1 MVNCEK
7 KLNNLKGTLW
17 DFNEPVGKDNW
28 RDNYSATDDD
38 TIRHALEQLMLLR
51 INELKPNIEAELIRR
66 MAEVIAQVGL
76 AGHGAAVISQNTMVE
91 FWNSVVDHQNGYAG
105 NVDQFQPT
113 IRTAFE
119 AHLIFTN
126 TTQLS
131 ALFTTIMDPNL
142 ELCRSLMHL
151 TSTERRQR
159 LQHLPPEEYAR
170 VRVIVEREQEAQKL
184 DELIAGRDLCD
195 EDKMVERITNDVARA
210 SSSLV
215 NYIANFDQSPQPLRL
230 DAWKLVYCDVYY
242 VDGGSA
248 TLQEIYEER
257 LREEELQTPA
267 ARARELVRYN
277 ALRKARR
284 NAKWMIPAIKCFSDE
299 VQAQVDQEH
308 RQSMEPFLQLCQDER
323 MRETILAPQGYDKTL
338 ERIWK
343 QVSPAPPAWIQKILE
358 AQEQFGFV
366 YYMSRKVEQK
376 HGYDWHSAWGSINEH
391 SLPNRVTWHSIHC
404 QGYDNSLALRRLET
418 EKWPTFYPNER
429 MAEDDDLRKHF
440 REYREEND
448 DLLPAGILRNT
459 FIVIP
464 IELTSEENR
473 QRTEGELLD
482 PYWVWAYDADWGS
495 SEEETVFD
503 GEKYQGRVK
512 VAIWS
517 VNSWFY
523 AARWEGVSLRDMWLK
538 AQQHP
543 EKMWIC
549 YTKKLEEWDH
559 EPYI

>member
-1 MVNCEK
+1 
-7 KLNNLKGTLW
+7 
-17 DFNEPVGKDNW
+17 
-28 RDNYSATDDD
+28 
-38 TIRHALEQLMLLR
+38 
-51 INELKPNIEAELIRR
+51 
-66 MAEVIAQVGL
+66 
-76 AGHGAAVISQNTMVE
+76 
-91 FWNSVVDHQNGYAG
+91 
-105 NVDQFQPT
+105 
-113 IRTAFE
+113 
-119 AHLIFTN
+119 
-126 TTQLS
+126 
-131 ALFTTIMDPNL
+131 MDPNL

-170 VRVIVEREQEAQKL
+170 VRVIIEREQEAQKL
-184 DELIAGRDLCD
+184 EELIAGRDLVQVALTDPSEIITYTPLKYALLGQTTYQCD
-195 EDKMVERITNDVARA
+195 KDKMVERITNDVARA

-257 LREEELQTPA
+257 LREEDLQTSA

-284 NAKWMIPAIKCFSDE
+284 NAKWMIPAIERFS
-299 VQAQVDQEH
+299 
-308 RQSMEPFLQLCQDER
+308 DER

-343 QVSPAPPAWIQKILE
+343 RVSPAPPAWIQKILE

-366 YYMSRKVEQK
+366 YYMAREVEQK
-376 HGYDWHSAWGSINEH
+376 HGYDWHSVWGGINEH

-404 QGYDNSLALRRLET
+404 QGRDNWLALHRLET
-418 EKWPTFYPNER
+418 EKWPTFNPNES

-440 REYREEND
+440 QEYRQEND
-448 DLLPAGILRNT
+448 DLLPSGILRNT

-464 IELTSEENR
+464 IELVSEENCK
-473 QRTEGELLD
+473 RTQGELLD
-482 PYWVWAYDADWGS
+482 PYWVWAYDADWDS

-523 AARWEGVSLRDMWLK
+523 ATRWEGVSLRDMWLK

-543 EKMWIC
+543 EKVWIC

>member
-1 MVNCEK
+1 
-7 KLNNLKGTLW
+7 
-17 DFNEPVGKDNW
+17 
-28 RDNYSATDDD
+28 
-38 TIRHALEQLMLLR
+38 
-51 INELKPNIEAELIRR
+51 
-66 MAEVIAQVGL
+66 
-76 AGHGAAVISQNTMVE
+76 
-91 FWNSVVDHQNGYAG
+91 
-105 NVDQFQPT
+105 
-113 IRTAFE
+113 
-119 AHLIFTN
+119 
-126 TTQLS
+126 
-131 ALFTTIMDPNL
+131 MDPNL

-170 VRVIVEREQEAQKL
+170 VRVIIEREQEAQKL
-184 DELIAGRDLCD
+184 EELIAGRDLVQVALTDPSEIITYTPLKYALLGQTTYQCD
-195 EDKMVERITNDVARA
+195 KDKMVERITNDVARA

-257 LREEELQTPA
+257 LREEDLQTSA

-284 NAKWMIPAIKCFSDE
+284 NAKWMIPAIERFSDE
-299 VQAQVDQEH
+299 
-308 RQSMEPFLQLCQDER
+308 LCQDER

-343 QVSPAPPAWIQKILE
+343 RVSPAPPAWIQKILE

-366 YYMSRKVEQK
+366 YYMAREVEQK
-376 HGYDWHSAWGSINEH
+376 HGYDWHSVWGGINEH

-404 QGYDNSLALRRLET
+404 QGRDNWLALHRLET
-418 EKWPTFYPNER
+418 EKWPTFNPNES

-440 REYREEND
+440 QEYRQEND
-448 DLLPAGILRNT
+448 DLLPSGILRNT

-464 IELTSEENR
+464 IELVSEENCK
-473 QRTEGELLD
+473 RTQGELLD
-482 PYWVWAYDADWGS
+482 PYWVWAYDADWDS

-523 AARWEGVSLRDMWLK
+523 ATRWEGVSLRDMWLK

-543 EKMWIC
+543 EKVWIC

>member
-1 MVNCEK
+1 
-7 KLNNLKGTLW
+7 
-17 DFNEPVGKDNW
+17 
-28 RDNYSATDDD
+28 
-38 TIRHALEQLMLLR
+38 
-51 INELKPNIEAELIRR
+51 
-66 MAEVIAQVGL
+66 
-76 AGHGAAVISQNTMVE
+76 
-91 FWNSVVDHQNGYAG
+91 
-105 NVDQFQPT
+105 
-113 IRTAFE
+113 
-119 AHLIFTN
+119 
-126 TTQLS
+126 
-131 ALFTTIMDPNL
+131 MDPNL

-170 VRVIVEREQEAQKL
+170 VRVIVEKEQEAQKL
-184 DELIAGRDLCD
+184 EELIAGRDLVQVALTDPSEIIACTPLKYALLGRTTYQCD

-242 VDGGSA
+242 VDRGSA
-248 TLQEIYEER
+248 ILQEIYEER

-267 ARARELVRYN
+267 AQARELVRYN

-284 NAKWMIPAIKCFSDE
+284 NAKWMIPAIKRFSDE
-299 VQAQVDQEH
+299 VQAQVDQEY

-323 MRETILAPQGYDKTL
+323 MREIILAPQGYDKTL

-343 QVSPAPPAWIQKILE
+343 RVSPAPPAWIQKILE

-366 YYMSRKVEQK
+366 YYMSREVEQK
-376 HGYDWHSAWGSINEH
+376 HGYDWHSVWGSINEH

-418 EKWPTFYPNER
+418 EKWPTFYPNES

-440 REYREEND
+440 REYREESD

-482 PYWVWAYDADWGS
+482 PYWVWAYDADWDS

-543 EKMWIC
+543 EKVWIC

>member
-1 MVNCEK
+1 
-7 KLNNLKGTLW
+7 
-17 DFNEPVGKDNW
+17 
-28 RDNYSATDDD
+28 
-38 TIRHALEQLMLLR
+38 
-51 INELKPNIEAELIRR
+51 
-66 MAEVIAQVGL
+66 
-76 AGHGAAVISQNTMVE
+76 
-91 FWNSVVDHQNGYAG
+91 
-105 NVDQFQPT
+105 
-113 IRTAFE
+113 
-119 AHLIFTN
+119 
-126 TTQLS
+126 
-131 ALFTTIMDPNL
+131 MDPNL

-170 VRVIVEREQEAQKL
+170 VRVIIEREQEAQKL
-184 DELIAGRDLCD
+184 EELIAGRDLVQVALTDPSEIITYTPLKYALLGQTTYQCD
-195 EDKMVERITNDVARA
+195 KDKMVERITNDVARA

-257 LREEELQTPA
+257 LREEDLQTSA

-284 NAKWMIPAIKCFSDE
+284 NAKWMIPAIERFSDE
-299 VQAQVDQEH
+299 VQAQVDREY

-343 QVSPAPPAWIQKILE
+343 RVSPAPPAWIQKILE

-366 YYMSRKVEQK
+366 YYMAREVEQK
-376 HGYDWHSAWGSINEH
+376 HGYDWHSVWGGINEH

-404 QGYDNSLALRRLET
+404 QGRDNWLALHRLET
-418 EKWPTFYPNER
+418 EKWPTFNPNES

-440 REYREEND
+440 QEYRQEND
-448 DLLPAGILRNT
+448 DLLPSGILRNT

-464 IELTSEENR
+464 IELVSEENCK
-473 QRTEGELLD
+473 RTQGELLD
-482 PYWVWAYDADWGS
+482 PYWVWAYDADWDS

-523 AARWEGVSLRDMWLK
+523 ATRWEGVSLRDMWLK

-543 EKMWIC
+543 EKVWIC